1 MKWMLVLVVA
11 AAACTPAETIR
22 VRRWPTH
29 RQERDAH
36 MEKLE
41 KKISVLIEHVTK
53 LEAQIAAMHGAKQDV
68 PARPDTPTPASTPAT
83 P

>member
-1 MKWMLVLVVA
+1 MLVLVMA
-11 AAACTPAETIR
+11 AAGCTPAETVR

-29 RQERDAH
+29 RQERDTH

-41 KKISVLIEHVTK
+41 KQIAVLIEHVTK
-53 LEAQIAAMHGAKQDV
+53 LEAQVAAMHAAKQDV
-68 PARPDTPTPASTPAT
+68 PARPDTPPPASTPAT